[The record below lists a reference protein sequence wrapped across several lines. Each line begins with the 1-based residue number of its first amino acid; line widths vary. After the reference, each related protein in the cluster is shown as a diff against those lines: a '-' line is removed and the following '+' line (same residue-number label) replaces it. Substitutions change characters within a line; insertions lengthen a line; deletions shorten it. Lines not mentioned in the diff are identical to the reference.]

1 MRVKT
6 FPGTNDE
13 YVVTIF
19 LSMAEYEA
27 MAQGRVAM
35 GFNGSTRIERGD
47 TLEGDDVETA
57 KRFTPALAASLY
69 NYTLGTFGIEGKEM
83 KLDF

>member
-6 FPGTNDE
+6 FPGANDE
-13 YVVTIF
+13 YVATIF
-19 LSMAEYEA
+19 LSMDEYEA
-27 MAQGRVAM
+27 MAQGRVLI
-35 GFNGSTRIERGD
+35 GFDRSTRIERGD

-57 KRFTPALAASLY
+57 KRFTLALAASLY